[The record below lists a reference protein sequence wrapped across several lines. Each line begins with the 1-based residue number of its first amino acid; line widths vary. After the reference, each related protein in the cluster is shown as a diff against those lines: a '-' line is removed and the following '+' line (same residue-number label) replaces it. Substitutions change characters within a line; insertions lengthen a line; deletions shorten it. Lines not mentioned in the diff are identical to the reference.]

1 MQPISLVTKGFIST
15 LNKFYQYPF
24 DVTIDYGAKDISVLL
39 EDIDLLVET
48 EQEILTVEAGQEDLT
63 VEIESI
69 NVDVKLD

>member
-1 MQPISLVTKGFIST
+1 MQPISLLTKGYIST

-24 DVTIDYGAKDISVLL
+24 DVTIDYGVKDVSVFL

-48 EQEILTVEAGQEDLT
+48 EQEILTVEAGQEELS
-63 VEIESI
+63 VEIEPI